1 MGTSIH
7 ILILLFLL
15 YSAMGWMLE
24 VAFHYYKKR
33 RFVNRGFLKG
43 PFCPIYGTG
52 AILMLVAVG
61 PYRDYPVVFALGA
74 FIVPTILELVVGIV
88 LMKLFK
94 ARWWNYSGC
103 RFNYRGFIC
112 LRFSLMWGMFSY
124 VFIGWLNPVAEKL
137 IDSLPPD
144 LTRLSA
150 VMLFSLF
157 AVDTVFTVYKLI
169 DFKSGLEAVK
179 LEKDEILLMLSAK
192 YDKAENALRT
202 KVKFYNNHI
211 DQFIMRQRRFI
222 DSYPEL
228 TSAYFKD
235 VLDDIR
241 DNVSRVKE
249 KIRNRR

>member
-1 MGTSIH
+1 
-7 ILILLFLL
+7 
-15 YSAMGWMLE
+15 
-24 VAFHYYKKR
+24 
-33 RFVNRGFLKG
+33 
-43 PFCPIYGTG
+43 
-52 AILMLVAVG
+52 
-61 PYRDYPVVFALGA
+61 
-74 FIVPTILELVVGIV
+74 
-88 LMKLFK
+88 
-94 ARWWNYSGC
+94 
-103 RFNYRGFIC
+103 
-112 LRFSLMWGMFSY
+112 MWGMFSY